1 MVSPGIVFKERSM
14 RKQHLASVWVLCG
27 AVACSNSVAP
37 GNSAFGDIIALQVT
51 AGLAQQ
57 TYSVDSSAQFSFT
70 ARNALPRDVVIYGP
84 GCIINL
90 ELQNMQGVTVFPS
103 GVRPC
108 LPPLETLRVR
118 ARDSVVGSI
127 NLSGAHGDPSTIGLF
142 ALPSGTFRMHV
153 VIQGVTDTKTYNPV
167 RVQSVWSDAF
177 TVLP

>member
-1 MVSPGIVFKERSM
+1 MT
-14 RKQHLASVWVLCG
+14 KQHLAFISIVWA

-51 AGLAQQ
+51 AGFAQQ
-57 TYSVDSSAQFSFT
+57 TYSVDSSANFSFT
-70 ARNALPRDVVIYGP
+70 VRNALPRDVAIYGP

-118 ARDSVVGSI
+118 ARDSVVGSVQ
-127 NLSGAHGDPSTIGLF
+127 LSGAHGDPSTIGMF
-142 ALPSGTFRMHV
+142 ALPSGTFRMRIV
-153 VIQGVTDTKTYNPV
+153 LQGVTDTKTYNPV
-167 RVQSVWSDAF
+167 RVQSAWSEAF